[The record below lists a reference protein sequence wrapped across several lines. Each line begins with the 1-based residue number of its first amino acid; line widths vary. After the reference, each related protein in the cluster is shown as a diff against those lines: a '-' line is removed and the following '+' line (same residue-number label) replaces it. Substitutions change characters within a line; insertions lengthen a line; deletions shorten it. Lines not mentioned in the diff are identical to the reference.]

1 MTFCFYPY
9 PPFLLRKSWK
19 FYEIFYLSFS
29 FHDMQIGCFAFL
41 SLASII
47 VQLESALNNLYSH
60 TWNQSIILCKL
71 WVNLIHNRWLFTKYV
86 LFVFCLF
93 TFKLSVRERALF
105 SLICRFLLLKILNC
119 NVVVSRWTRVNNRFC
134 KCDTVFSIIRT

>member
-1 MTFCFYPY
+1 M
-9 PPFLLRKSWK
+9 K
-19 FYEIFYLSFS
+19 FFYLSFS

-86 LFVFCLF
+86 LFVF
-93 TFKLSVRERALF
+93 
-105 SLICRFLLLKILNC
+105 SLLNFLYVNAHYFHWY
-119 NVVVSRWTRVNNRFC
+119 VVFFYWKYWTAM
-134 KCDTVFSIIRT
+134 